1 MKLFRALNRRLSTA
15 RFDANLG
22 RIVAFAWAAVMLP
35 LGLLKLMSLRL
46 TEVELYFGILLVMTV
61 ALLAVVIGLLLGIQ
75 ASKPNSAP

>member
-1 MKLFRALNRRLSTA
+1 MELCRALNRRLSTS

-22 RIVAFAWAAVMLP
+22 RIVAFAWAAAMLP